1 MSTLLLT
8 RKDVVRHLE
17 ALWLLS
23 ELREAFRVQAAERGG
38 AEAWSASTALH
49 ETGRAGVRLAGRLA
63 GIPGYTV
70 QVMARHE
77 GRTPGWRR
85 LLHLYDLESG
95 ELLAIMEAEH
105 LLGVCSSVVGALA
118 ADVLAR
124 QEASRVALL
133 GAGPRAALQLKSLRL
148 VRSLTHVRVY
158 DQEPERAVELAPRLH
173 AAVKLPVR
181 AAFSVSEAVEDAD
194 VIVCSPEGPGLE
206 ASAVPAGA
214 HVSVQGEEQ
223 VRREVAAGHLRQAR
237 CIWEDGVQA
246 LELAR
251 AGEAGLEPPQ
261 VELGQVLAGQ
271 RPGRDSG
278 AEVTVYYGLGLPWQ
292 DLVAAWHVYQGA
304 LTDDQVQRVDFE
316 G

>member
-8 RKDVVRHLE
+8 RSDVVRHLE
-17 ALWLLS
+17 ALGLLA

-38 AEAWSASTALH
+38 PEPWSTSTALH
-49 ETGRAGVRLAGRLA
+49 ETGRAGVRLPGRLP
-63 GIPGYTV
+63 GIPAYTV
-70 QVMARHE
+70 QVLARHE
-77 GRTPGWRR
+77 GRAPGWRR

-95 ELLAIMEAEH
+95 ELLALMEAEH
-105 LLGVCSSVVGALA
+105 LLGVCASVVGALA

-124 QEASRVALL
+124 QDASRVALL
-133 GAGPRAALQLKSLRL
+133 GAGPRAVLQLKSLRL

-158 DQEPERAVELAPRLH
+158 DAQPERAVELAPRLH

-181 AAFSVSEAVEDAD
+181 AAFSVTEAVEDAD
-194 VIVCSPEGPGLE
+194 VVICSPEGPGLE
-206 ASAVPAGA
+206 AHPVPAGA

-223 VRREVAAGHLRQAR
+223 VRREVASGQLRQATG
-237 CIWEDGVQA
+237 IWEDRVQT
-246 LELAR
+246 LELAQ
-251 AGEAGLEPPQ
+251 AGGVELQPPQ

-271 RPGRDSG
+271 RPGRGSG
-278 AEVTVYYGLGLPWQ
+278 VEVTVYYGLGLPWQ

-304 LTDDQVQRVDFE
+304 RADDQVQRVDFE